1 MQELGQMTSKI
12 IPRPMA
18 NKPEGKSQNMQSLY
32 HAKAK
37 WVSEAKRFLIKDS
50 QNPFHSSKYASLP
63 YVQRC
68 IDSAIKF
75 DLILQNTFEYIEG
88 QTVFVSKLVHLPS
101 LQMEVSKI
109 PVLLTKNDPQALAS
123 AVTYYRRLICASML
137 DIVTV
142 DENEQKEFAE
152 YLFDD
157 DDDGNSAM
165 DNKDEGG
172 SKGTSSK
179 SGSKS
184 PQNNGSDENKDL
196 PKFKNEYEKI
206 KYKADRCGTLDTLR
220 AMWQEEKPKT
230 QEAIDYF
237 DTRKNQIEGK

>member
-1 MQELGQMTSKI
+1 MQELGKMTSKI
-12 IPRPMA
+12 IPKPMTS
-18 NKPEGKSQNMQSLY
+18 KPESKSETMQSLY

-37 WVSEAKRFLIKDS
+37 WVSNAKRYLIKDS

-75 DLILQNTFEYIEG
+75 DLILQNTFEYVEG
-88 QTVFVSKLVHLPS
+88 QTVFVTKLVHLPS

-109 PVLLTKNDPQALAS
+109 PVLLTKSDPQALSS

-142 DENEQKEFAE
+142 DSTDEKEFAS

-165 DNKDEGG
+165 DNEDEGG
-172 SKGTSSK
+172 SKPTSSK

-184 PQNNGSDENKDL
+184 PQNNGSDENKNP
-196 PKFKNEYEKI
+196 PKFKNEYERI
-206 KYKADRCGTLDTLR
+206 KFKADRCGTLETLR
-220 AMWQEEKPKT
+220 AMWQEEKPKS

-237 DTRKNQIEGK
+237 HTRKNQIEGK